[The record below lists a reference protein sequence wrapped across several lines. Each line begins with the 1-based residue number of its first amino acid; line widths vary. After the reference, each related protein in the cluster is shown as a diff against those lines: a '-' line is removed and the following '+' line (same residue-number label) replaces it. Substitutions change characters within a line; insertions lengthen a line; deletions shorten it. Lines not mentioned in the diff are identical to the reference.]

1 MPDKPQLQRD
11 AHGRVSVTIDLH
23 IYMEDTD
30 AGGIVYYVNYLKFM
44 ERARTDMFRALG
56 IDRPAVFSKELM
68 FVVHDVQA
76 KYHRAAELGDQIQVS
91 ATIEKLGRASV
102 YFIQQVHKIA
112 PSGQVD
118 ELLCESRIKIACV
131 TRDAR
136 KPVPIP
142 ADLFALI
149 NVDH

>member
-1 MPDKPQLQRD
+1 MSDKPQLQRD
-11 AHGRVSVTIDLH
+11 ADGRVSVTIDLH

-56 IDRPAVFSKELM
+56 VDRPAVFSEELM
-68 FVVHDVQA
+68 FVVHDIQA

-91 ATIEKLGRASV
+91 ATIEKLGKASV
-102 YFIQQVHKIA
+102 YFAQQVNKIE
-112 PSGQVD
+112 PSAELG

-131 TRDAR
+131 TRDTR
-136 KPVPIP
+136 KPVPMP

-149 NVDH
+149 SAEN